1 MMTENEDLVFVSENK
16 DGNFYFGYRVNVQ
29 RGIKGKTRSKVDEL
43 IIVGMPREKAL
54 EKIKKEGIRLEDYYS
69 KQSD

>member
-1 MMTENEDLVFVSENK
+1 MTKNDELVFVSENK

-54 EKIKKEGIRLEDYYS
+54 EKIKKEGIKYDR
-69 KQSD
+69 